1 MKESIIIIGAN
12 GQIGTE
18 LAIALRKK
26 FGAENVVTTD
36 IREPQIKSPDEN
48 FEIANVLDK
57 NGLETLFQQY
67 KPTQVYLLAAMLS
80 ATGEKYPEKAWE
92 LNMNGL
98 LNVLDLAVNYK
109 VSKIFWPSSI
119 AVFGPHSPKTN
130 TEQ

>member
-57 NGLETLFQQY
+57 NGLDTLFQKY
-67 KPTQVYLLAAMLS
+67 KPT
-80 ATGEKYPEKAWE
+80 
-92 LNMNGL
+92 
-98 LNVLDLAVNYK
+98 
-109 VSKIFWPSSI
+109 
-119 AVFGPHSPKTN
+119 
-130 TEQ
+130 